1 MCRMFQ
7 VYVGICA
14 QEAGMNMRRLR
25 HSALKTEK
33 RSLKVHLHQVRIAL
47 TKLPKVIWTD
57 RIAGM
62 ADFLWRRFKM
72 RHRPVESILQSVVAV
87 EPQWGI
93 NDFFAACWAPENPTT
108 FQWAGNLQFNNSSF
122 VSKWQIDRFSHFCRA
137 HRCVQPTQTDRPHY
151 FTRCM
156 R

>member
-1 MCRMFQ
+1 M
-7 VYVGICA
+7 GICA

-62 ADFLWRRFKM
+62 ADFFMKEIQNATPASREYFAVGGSSRAAM
-72 RHRPVESILQSVVAV
+72 R
-87 EPQWGI
+87 
-93 NDFFAACWAPENPTT
+93 N
-108 FQWAGNLQFNNSSF
+108 
-122 VSKWQIDRFSHFCRA
+122 K
-137 HRCVQPTQTDRPHY
+137 
-151 FTRCM
+151 
-156 R
+156 

>member
-33 RSLKVHLHQVRIAL
+33 RSLKVHLHQVRIAV

-62 ADFLWRRFKM
+62 ADFFYEGDSKCDTG
-72 RHRPVESILQSVVAV
+72 QSRV
-87 EPQWGI
+87 
-93 NDFFAACWAPENPTT
+93 
-108 FQWAGNLQFNNSSF
+108 
-122 VSKWQIDRFSHFCRA
+122 FCSRW
-137 HRCVQPTQTDRPHY
+137 
-151 FTRCM
+151 
-156 R
+156 